1 MFSTTIPSSF
11 SSVTS
16 SFSAPSYIRSPLH
29 LLLPL
34 LPLLPLPISF
44 SPSSSPFALS
54 GSFLSFCWF
63 LWLLCSPSFLPF
75 LLYLCLTSFIP
86 FLCILFPFL
95 SPFLHF
101 TLLLLLSCPSYVSTA
116 PSPSSA
122 PLLLPFPLLHLLH
135 LLPLLSLFIPFSAPY
150 PSSSLSAISP
160 SPLPLLILFPLL
172 PHRPLLRLL
181 PLLQNTINRTNL
193 SHTGCN
199 LQTAWRNLSLSAAFR
214 RKERG

>member
-54 GSFLSFCWF
+54 GSFLSFCW
-63 LWLLCSPSFLPF
+63 LIWLLCSPSFLPF

-86 FLCILFPFL
+86 FLCIVFPFL
-95 SPFLHF
+95 YSFPSLYSPPVAVLSFLCFNSPFSFLC
-101 TLLLLLSCPSYVSTA
+101 TSSSSV
-116 PSPSSA
+116 PSPSS
-122 PLLLPFPLLHLLH
+122 
-135 LLPLLSLFIPFSAPY
+135 
-150 PSSSLSAISP
+150 PSSPSTALSFHSFFCSLSFLFPICYFSFLSSSAHSSSFTSSSSSP
-160 SPLPLLILFPLL
+160 SSPPSTPK
-172 PHRPLLRLL
+172 HD
-181 PLLQNTINRTNL
+181 
-193 SHTGCN
+193 
-199 LQTAWRNLSLSAAFR
+199 
-214 RKERG
+214 

>member
-54 GSFLSFCWF
+54 GSFLSFCW
-63 LWLLCSPSFLPF
+63 LIWLLCSPSFLPF

-86 FLCILFPFL
+86 FLCIVFPFL

-101 TLLLLLSCPSYVSTA
+101 TLLPLLSCPSYASTA

-122 PLLLPFPLLHLLH
+122 PLLLPFPVLHR
-135 LLPLLSLFIPFSAPY
+135 LPLLSLFIPFSAPY

-199 LQTAWRNLSLSAAFR
+199 LQTAWRNLSLSAAIR